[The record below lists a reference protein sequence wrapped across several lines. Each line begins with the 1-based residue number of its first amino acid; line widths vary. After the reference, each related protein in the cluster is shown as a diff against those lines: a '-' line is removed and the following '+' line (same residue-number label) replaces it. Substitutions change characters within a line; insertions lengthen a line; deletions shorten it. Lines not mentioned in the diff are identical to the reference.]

1 MKALKYWFFLL
12 VVAQLC
18 AVPMVALTD
27 VADLDVDTDAD
38 ADADADADGDT
49 DTDADGDTDTDADA
63 DADGDTDTDTDGD
76 DEEESCSFVPA
87 RMNAPLQSLAVVAMI
102 ALGLWFWRRSSR

>member
-27 VADLDVDTDAD
+27 VADLDVDTDSDADTD
-38 ADADADADGDT
+38 ADADTDGDTDSDT
-49 DTDADGDTDTDADA
+49 DTDAD
-63 DADGDTDTDTDGD
+63 
-76 DEEESCSFVPA
+76 DEKESCSFVPS
-87 RMNAPLQSLAVVAMI
+87 RMDAPLQSLAVIAMI